1 MTKERQ
7 IEKLENLK
15 GYKTFE
21 KAEAQA
27 KRISTNPV
35 VLTKENDDCSIEYYA
50 LSETETF
57 LYGANGYIELTQND
71 KDTIHY
77 GQWY

>member
-1 MTKERQ
+1 MTKEKQ

-21 KAEAQA
+21 KAEEQA

-35 VLTKENDDCSIEYYA
+35 ILTKINADYAEEYYA
-50 LSETETF
+50 LSETESF

-77 GQWY
+77 GQWF